1 MVIVAVEVLQRPL
14 PWNTGFSTESDW
26 KGVLE
31 RNSVSFNRLK
41 SAYLN
46 RNSTFDSFRF
56 PTLFREALI
65 KANLDWFGLIS
76 SGSKF
81 LFYATLHRSQYR
93 NCCSD
98 TRNKHFFSCNLPFF
112 FHCLIPP
119 LRYDML
125 ERCFTAQWLTNTS
138 QLRERRCWK
147 WNLSFLAAI
156 VPSTFVETFLFVTI
170 CVTVGDFRATYH
182 VISSMKKYV
191 M

>member
-26 KGVLE
+26 KVVLE

-46 RNSTFDSFRF
+46 RNSTFGSFRF

-81 LFYATLHRSQYR
+81 LSHVRLQRSQYQ

-98 TRNKHFFSCNLPFF
+98 YRNKPVFSCNLPFLF
-112 FHCLIPP
+112 AW
-119 LRYDML
+119 Y
-125 ERCFTAQWLTNTS
+125 
-138 QLRERRCWK
+138 RRC
-147 WNLSFLAAI
+147 
-156 VPSTFVETFLFVTI
+156 VTI
-170 CVTVGDFRATYH
+170 CWGDVSRRNGWQAPRNFARDVVESGTW
-182 VISSMKKYV
+182 VSSRSSFPQLLSKRFCSLRFV
-191 M
+191 LLWAIFVQLITW

>member
-31 RNSVSFNRLK
+31 RNSASFNRLK

-46 RNSTFDSFRF
+46 RNSTFGSFRF
-56 PTLFREALI
+56 PSLFREALI

-81 LFYATLHRSQYR
+81 LSYVRLQRSRYR

-98 TRNKHFFSCNLPFF
+98 SKNKPLLSCNLPFF
-112 FHCLIPP
+112 IAW
-119 LRYDML
+119 Y
-125 ERCFTAQWLTNTS
+125 
-138 QLRERRCWK
+138 RRC
-147 WNLSFLAAI
+147 
-156 VPSTFVETFLFVTI
+156 VTI
-170 CVTVGDFRATYH
+170 CWRH
-182 VISSMKKYV
+182 VSRRSGWQTPCNFARDVVESGTWVSSQPWFPQLLSKRFWSLRFV
-191 M
+191 LLWAIFVQLITW

>member
-14 PWNTGFSTESDW
+14 PWNTGFSTQSDW

-31 RNSVSFNRLK
+31 RNSVCFNRLK

-46 RNSTFDSFRF
+46 RNSTFGSFRF

-81 LFYATLHRSQYR
+81 LSYVRLQRSQYR

-98 TRNKHFFSCNLPFF
+98 SRNKPVFSCNLPYDLLETCFKAQR
-112 FHCLIPP
+112 
-119 LRYDML
+119 LR
-125 ERCFTAQWLTNTS
+125 NTL

-147 WNLSFLAAI
+147 WNLGFLAAI
-156 VPSTFVETFLFVTI
+156 VPSTFVETFLVVPI
-170 CVTVGDFRATYH
+170 CVTVGDFRATYR
-182 VISSMKKYV
+182 VISFMKKYV